1 MTKPLLVLDFS
12 GTLSLEAVRFGTPDR
27 LTSALQQSGLYR
39 LGVDDTRYWN
49 DLVIPTWIEGSTTR
63 IGLKQLLARQLQMYG
78 ISPTVA
84 MRTASRF
91 TRAYM
96 AASLID
102 PAWQPL
108 FTTLRTEHRAIPL
121 IATDHYAE
129 ATGQIADQLTGL
141 QWTAR
146 ALRWHHGQVRRWRVR
161 ATAYPDLAFIANSAD
176 LGTVKADPAFWQR
189 VQSGIR
195 TSISH
200 VIVVDDFGASE
211 NLADFYAN
219 PARVEQRRLQTIAAI
234 EQTFGVP
241 VTTIWFTSDQ
251 SITQTVQEILNK
263 CGPCADVQKIRPAP
277 A

>member
-1 MTKPLLVLDFS
+1 MTTPLLVLDFS
-12 GTLSLEAVRFGTPDR
+12 GTLSLEAVRFGAPDR
-27 LTSALQQSGLYR
+27 LTSALQQSGLSR
-39 LGVDDTRYWN
+39 LGVDATRYWN
-49 DLVIPTWIEGSTTR
+49 DLVIPTWNEGSTTR
-63 IGLKQLLARQLQMYG
+63 IGLQRLLARQLQKFG
-78 ISPTVA
+78 ISPSVA
-84 MRTASRF
+84 MRAASRF

-96 AASLID
+96 AASIID

-108 FTTLRTEHRAIPL
+108 FATLRTERRAIPL

-129 ATGQIADQLTGL
+129 ATVQIADQLAGL

-146 ALRWHHGQVRRWRVR
+146 ALRWHHGQVRRRRVR

-176 LGTVKADPAFWQR
+176 LGTAKADPVFWQR

-219 PARVEQRRLQTIAAI
+219 PARVERRRQQTIAAI

-241 VTTIWFTSDQ
+241 VMTIWFTGDQ
-251 SITQTVQEILNK
+251 SIAQTVQEIMRLNK
-263 CGPCADVQKIRPAP
+263 SPALM
-277 A
+277 